1 MFLEKVS
8 MITLIPLT
16 DSFTIYQLNDYQK
29 IPSQIFDSGFYSL
42 TRTGDEISIV
52 TNCDVNFKDLKSGG
66 DWKGFKVEGIL
77 DLSLTGIINDI
88 TRPLKDHK
96 ISVFVISTF
105 NTDYIFV
112 KSRSFNRAI
121 DIFKMS
127 ENINIK
133 DQESPRHPVI
143 T

>member
-1 MFLEKVS
+1 

-16 DSFTIYQLNDYQK
+16 DNFTIYQLNDYQE
-29 IPSQIFDSGFYSL
+29 IPSEIINSGFYSL

-52 TNCDVNFKDLKSGG
+52 TNCDVNFKNLKSSS

-77 DLSLTGIINDI
+77 DFTLTGVINDI
-88 TRPLKDHK
+88 TKPLKDNK

-112 KSRSFNRAI
+112 KSESFNKVI
-121 DIFKMS
+121 DIFRMS

-133 DQESPRHPVI
+133 DQESPCRPVI